1 MATKPRV
8 KKETAVASAVQAA
21 HSALI
26 AILSTYQDQTAANVV
41 ASESRSKLE
50 CATLITLWTAS
61 VDRAADCIAL
71 LGDGQKSTKKV
82 DGVKGSVVDALVKQY
97 ADKLHVNVR
106 SEVHKMRT
114 VFQHLHIP
122 AVREAAEKR
131 GLRAAYDTAKPKAA
145 AEVAAA
151 PAVAPVGSAMDRV
164 TAILSEEGGFDAAIA
179 ALRSYF
185 VKAADSIGLSK
196 LGEVEVHLMSKTKK
210 QA

>member
-1 MATKPRV
+1 MAKSASKA
-8 KKETAVASAVQAA
+8 KKTAVASAVQAA

-26 AILSTYQDQTAANVV
+26 TILCTYQDQTAANV
-41 ASESRSKLE
+41 AATESRSKQE
-50 CATLITLWTAS
+50 CAILITLWTAS

-114 VFQHLHIP
+114 VFHGLHLP

-131 GLRAAYDTAKPKAA
+131 GLRAAYEAAKPKAA
-145 AEVAAA
+145 AEVEV
-151 PAVAPVGSAMDRV
+151 AVAAKPAGSAVDRV
-164 TAILSEEGGFDAAIA
+164 AAILLEEGGFDAALT

-185 VKAADSIGLSK
+185 VRAADSIGLAK
-196 LGEVEVHLMSKTKK
+196 LSEVEVHLSSKTKK
-210 QA
+210 TA